1 MALIITFP
9 PLDSQNQVWI
19 MKSGFNKESNKFSVQ
34 KAEQAGLDNAAA
46 NAMINRTSGGLF
58 SFGSFVGKKAKQCEK
73 LVEETAKELDE
84 MGL

>member
-1 MALIITFP
+1 M
-9 PLDSQNQVWI
+9 
-19 MKSGFNKESNKFSVQ
+19 Q

-46 NAMINRTSGGLF
+46 NAMINMASGGLF